1 MRIRKRWPP
10 PPPLLVPPPDVL
22 SSTPQV
28 SQPPLQPSVTGYDL
42 RLLEHLQ
49 AVKVSNISGWD
60 CLNHN
65 NYSKAKSEGSS
76 DRHRYSNEEPPTP
89 AGEEESTSKDNK
101 FSATKQNV
109 GWYNQKSAAET
120 ETETETSPTSY
131 ISSSLSHF
139 GSWSEEEKAF
149 PLKKRRASFIRLML
163 KNEATRKQEK
173 EEMGKKSTSGAIAN
187 NEGRC
192 GRSNGKKWRCWQ
204 SALEGNAQ
212 CEYHL
217 NQERVRNVKRICKQ
231 RQAARMSGKA
241 EKVLETSLYSEDEF
255 NSNGDDE
262 DYDVGFEVD
271 KVGLVKARSITSFY

>member
-1 MRIRKRWPP
+1 MT
-10 PPPLLVPPPDVL
+10 L
-22 SSTPQV
+22 T
-28 SQPPLQPSVTGYDL
+28 
-42 RLLEHLQ
+42 
-49 AVKVSNISGWD
+49 
-60 CLNHN
+60 
-65 NYSKAKSEGSS
+65 
-76 DRHRYSNEEPPTP
+76 
-89 AGEEESTSKDNK
+89 
-101 FSATKQNV
+101 
-109 GWYNQKSAAET
+109 
-120 ETETETSPTSY
+120 
-131 ISSSLSHF
+131 

-173 EEMGKKSTSGAIAN
+173 EETSGAIAN

-217 NQERVRNVKRICKQ
+217 NQERVRNVKHTCTQ

-255 NSNGDDE
+255 NTNGDDD

-271 KVGLVKARSITSFY
+271 KVGLVKARSITSFC